1 MSTPVPPADIE
12 SLWEYGDPSLSE
24 QRFRQALVRADGDQ
38 QLELLTQI
46 ARTYSLRGR
55 LDEAHS
61 QLDQVESQLG
71 QAGPRSRV
79 RYLLERGRT
88 LNSGGDKDSAQ
99 RFFDEAWMQAQSAGL
114 EGLAVDAAH
123 MMAIVSS
130 GTPDAVAWNE
140 RGLEI
145 ARQSTDPKARALVPA
160 ILNNSAWDLHQS
172 GRFQEALELFDEA
185 RVEWEQRG
193 KQKQILIARWSVAR
207 CLRSLGRCEE
217 ALVIQRGL
225 EAEHK
230 QAGTVDG
237 YVLEEIA
244 ENLTALGQAEAARPY
259 LLRAYDELSRDA
271 WFVENEPTRLVA
283 LRKRAE
289 PR

>member
-1 MSTPVPPADIE
+1 MSTQGPPADIE
-12 SLWEYGDPSLSE
+12 TLWEYGDPSLSE
-24 QRFRQALVRADGDQ
+24 VMFREALAHADSDQR
-38 QLELLTQI
+38 LELLTQI

-61 QLDQVESQLG
+61 ELDQIERQLG
-71 QAGPRSRV
+71 QAGARPRV

-88 LNSGGDKDSAQ
+88 FNSGGDKDSAQ
-99 RFFDEAWMQAQSAGL
+99 RFFDKAWMQAQSGGL
-114 EGLAVDAAH
+114 DSLAVDAAH

-130 GTPDAVAWNE
+130 GTPDALAWNE

-172 GRFQEALELFDEA
+172 GRFEEALELFDEA

-193 KQKQILIARWSVAR
+193 KQEQILIARWSVAR

-225 EAEHK
+225 EAEHE
-230 QAGTVDG
+230 QDGTVDG
-237 YVLEEIA
+237 FVLEEIA
-244 ENLTALGQAEAARPY
+244 ENLMALGQAEAARPY

-271 WFVENEPTRLVA
+271 WFVENEPTRLA
-283 LRKRAE
+283 QLRKRAE
-289 PR
+289 PT